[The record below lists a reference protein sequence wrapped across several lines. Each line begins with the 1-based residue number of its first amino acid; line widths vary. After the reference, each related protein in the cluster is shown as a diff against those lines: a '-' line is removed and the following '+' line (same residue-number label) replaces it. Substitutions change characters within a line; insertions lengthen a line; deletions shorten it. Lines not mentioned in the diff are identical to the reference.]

1 MISNDLSKNNKIYIM
16 KNFSWGHGVVIA
28 LFAFIVFI
36 LSMLFLFPNGQK
48 NSEMVT
54 DNYYEEE
61 LKYQD
66 VIDAK
71 KKADDLQEKPTYK
84 QDINGIKIVFP
95 KDYDNSNTTV
105 KFVLNRTDD
114 QNLDIKKSE
123 QLDANQSILIPGK
136 VLKPGN
142 YTLRLMWT
150 KDKTDYRMD
159 YDVIWK

>member
-1 MISNDLSKNNKIYIM
+1 M
-16 KNFSWGHGVVIA
+16 KNFNWGHGVIIA
-28 LFAFIVFI
+28 LASFMIFI
-36 LSMLFLFPNGQK
+36 LSMMFLFPNGQK

-71 KKADDLQEKPTYK
+71 KRADELKEKPVYN
-84 QDINGIKIVFP
+84 QNPAGIRITFP
-95 KDYDNSNTTV
+95 KDYNNSNTSV

-114 QNLDIKKSE
+114 QNLDVHKTV
-123 QLDANQSILIPGK
+123 QLDANQSFLIPAQ
-136 VLKPGN
+136 VLKLGN
-142 YTLRLMWT
+142 YTLRLSWT

>member
-1 MISNDLSKNNKIYIM
+1 M

-28 LFAFIVFI
+28 LVAFIVFI
-36 LSMLFLFPNGQK
+36 LSMMFLFPNGQK

-71 KKADDLQEKPTYK
+71 KRADDLQEKPVYS
-84 QDINGIKIVFP
+84 QDKNGIKITFP
-95 KDYDNSNTTV
+95 KDYNNSNTTV

-114 QNLDIKKSE
+114 QNLDVHKSV
-123 QLDANQSILIPGK
+123 QLDANQSFLIPGQ
-136 VLKPGN
+136 VLKMGN
-142 YTLRLMWT
+142 YTLRLTFT

>member
-1 MISNDLSKNNKIYIM
+1 M
-16 KNFSWGHGVVIA
+16 VIA
-28 LFAFIVFI
+28 LLAFIIFI

-71 KKADDLQEKPTYK
+71 GRADQLQEKPVYS
-84 QDINGIKIVFP
+84 QDKKGIKITFP
-95 KDYDNSNTTV
+95 KDCDNSNTTV

-114 QNLDIKKSE
+114 QNLDIHKSV
-123 QLDANQSILIPGK
+123 QLDANKSFLIPAQ
-136 VLKPGN
+136 VLTVGN
-142 YTLRLMWT
+142 YTLRLSWT
-150 KDKTDYRMD
+150 RDKKDYRVD

>member
-1 MISNDLSKNNKIYIM
+1 M

-36 LSMLFLFPNGQK
+36 LSMMFLFPNGQK

-61 LKYQD
+61 LQYQD

-71 KKADDLQEKPTYK
+71 KRADELQEKPVYT
-84 QDINGIKIVFP
+84 QDTNGIKITFP
-95 KDYDNSNTTV
+95 QNYNADTTV

-114 QNLDIKKSE
+114 QNLDIKKSVE
-123 QLDANQSILIPGK
+123 LDANRSFIIPAQ
-136 VLKPGN
+136 VLKMGN
-142 YTLRLMWT
+142 YTLRLSWT

>member
-1 MISNDLSKNNKIYIM
+1 M
-16 KNFSWGHGVVIA
+16 KNFSWGHGVFIA
-28 LFAFIVFI
+28 LAAFIIFI

-66 VIDAK
+66 VIDSK
-71 KKADDLQEKPTYK
+71 KRADELQEKPVYS
-84 QDINGIKIVFP
+84 QDKAGIKITFP
-95 KDYDNSNTTV
+95 QDYNNSNTTV

-114 QNLDIKKSE
+114 QNLDVHKAV
-123 QLDANQSILIPGK
+123 QLDVNRSFVIPAQ
-136 VLKPGN
+136 VLKMGN
-142 YTLRLMWT
+142 YTLRLSWT
-150 KDKTDYRMD
+150 KDKTDYRLD

>member
-1 MISNDLSKNNKIYIM
+1 M
-16 KNFSWGHGVVIA
+16 KNFSWGHGIVIA
-28 LFAFIVFI
+28 LFAFIAFI

-71 KKADDLQEKPTYK
+71 KRADQLQEKPFYS
-84 QDINGIKIVFP
+84 QDKSGITIKFP
-95 KDYDNSNTTV
+95 KGYDNSNTTV

-114 QNLDIKKSE
+114 QNLDIKKSV
-123 QLDANQSILIPGK
+123 QLNANQSFLIPAQ
-136 VLKPGN
+136 VLKMGN
-142 YTLRLMWT
+142 YTLRLNWT

>member
-1 MISNDLSKNNKIYIM
+1 M
-16 KNFSWGHGVVIA
+16 KNFNWGHGVIIA
-28 LFAFIVFI
+28 LASFMIFI
-36 LSMLFLFPNGQK
+36 LSMMFLFPNGQK

-71 KKADDLQEKPTYK
+71 KRADELKEKPVYS
-84 QDINGIKIVFP
+84 QNPAGIRITFP
-95 KDYDNSNTTV
+95 KDYNNSNTTV

-114 QNLDIKKSE
+114 QNLDVHKTV
-123 QLDANQSILIPGK
+123 QLMPISLLIPAQ
-136 VLKPGN
+136 VLKLGN
-142 YTLRLMWT
+142 YTLRLSWT

>member
-1 MISNDLSKNNKIYIM
+1 M

-28 LFAFIVFI
+28 LAAFIIFI

-61 LKYQD
+61 LQYQD

-71 KKADDLQEKPTYK
+71 KRADELQEKPVYSQSTE
-84 QDINGIKIVFP
+84 GIKITFP
-95 KDYDNSNTTV
+95 QDYNSSNTTV

-114 QNLDIKKSE
+114 QNLDIKKTVE
-123 QLDANQSILIPGK
+123 LTGQSFVIPAQ
-136 VLKPGN
+136 VLKMGN
-142 YTLRLMWT
+142 YTLRLSWT

>member
-1 MISNDLSKNNKIYIM
+1 M

-71 KKADDLQEKPTYK
+71 KRADDLQEKPVYSQEK
-84 QDINGIKIVFP
+84 NGIKITFP
-95 KDYDNSNTTV
+95 KEYDNTNTTV

-114 QNLDIKKSE
+114 QNLDIKKSV
-123 QLDANQSILIPGK
+123 QLDAAHSIFIPGQ
-136 VLKPGN
+136 VLKVGN

-150 KDKTDYRMD
+150 KDKADYRMD

>member
-1 MISNDLSKNNKIYIM
+1 M
-16 KNFSWGHGVVIA
+16 KKFSWGHGVVIA
-28 LFAFIVFI
+28 LAAFMIFI
-36 LSMLFLFPNGQK
+36 LAMLFLFPNGQK

-71 KKADDLQEKPTYK
+71 KRADELQEKPVYS
-84 QDINGIKIVFP
+84 QDKSGIKITFP

-114 QNLDIKKSE
+114 QNLDIRKSV
-123 QLDANQSILIPGK
+123 QLDTNKSFLIPGQ
-136 VLKPGN
+136 VLKVGN
-142 YTLRLMWT
+142 YTLRLNWT

>member
-1 MISNDLSKNNKIYIM
+1 M
-16 KNFSWGHGVVIA
+16 KKFSWGHGVVIA
-28 LFAFIVFI
+28 LAAFMIFI

-71 KKADDLQEKPTYK
+71 KRADELQEKPVYS
-84 QDINGIKIVFP
+84 QDKSGIKITFP

-114 QNLDIKKSE
+114 QNLDIRKSV
-123 QLDANQSILIPGK
+123 QLDTNKSFLIPGQ
-136 VLKPGN
+136 VLKVGN
-142 YTLRLMWT
+142 YTLRLNWT

>member
-1 MISNDLSKNNKIYIM
+1 M
-16 KNFSWGHGVVIA
+16 KNFSWGHGIVIA
-28 LFAFIVFI
+28 LAAFIIFI
-36 LSMLFLFPNGQK
+36 LSMMFLFTNGQK

-71 KKADDLQEKPTYK
+71 KRADDLQEKPVYK
-84 QDINGIKIVFP
+84 QDKSGIVISFP

-114 QNLDIKKSE
+114 QNLDIHKTV
-123 QLDANQSILIPGK
+123 QLDANKSFTIPSQ
-136 VLKPGN
+136 VLRLGN
-142 YTLRLMWT
+142 YTLRLTWT
-150 KDKTDYRMD
+150 RDKTDYRMD

>member
-1 MISNDLSKNNKIYIM
+1 M
-16 KNFSWGHGVVIA
+16 KNFNWGHGVIIA
-28 LFAFIVFI
+28 LASFMIFI
-36 LSMLFLFPNGQK
+36 LSMMFLFPNGQK

-71 KKADDLQEKPTYK
+71 KRADELKEKPVYN
-84 QDINGIKIVFP
+84 QNQAGIRITFP
-95 KDYDNSNTTV
+95 KDYNNSNTKV

-114 QNLDIKKSE
+114 QNLDVHKTV
-123 QLDANQSILIPGK
+123 QLDANQSFLIPAQ
-136 VLKPGN
+136 VLKLGN
-142 YTLRLMWT
+142 YTLRLSWT

>member
-1 MISNDLSKNNKIYIM
+1 M

-28 LFAFIVFI
+28 LFAFIAFI

-71 KKADDLQEKPTYK
+71 KRADDLHEKPVYSQEK
-84 QDINGIKIVFP
+84 NGIKITFP
-95 KDYDNSNTTV
+95 KEYNNTNTTV

-114 QNLDIKKSE
+114 QNLDIKKSV
-123 QLDANQSILIPGK
+123 QLDATQSFFIPGQ
-136 VLKPGN
+136 VLKAGN

-150 KDKTDYRMD
+150 KDKADYRMD
-159 YDVIWK
+159 YDVIWN

>member
-1 MISNDLSKNNKIYIM
+1 M

-28 LFAFIVFI
+28 LAAFIIFI
-36 LSMLFLFPNGQK
+36 LSMMFLFPNGQK

-71 KKADDLQEKPTYK
+71 KRADQLEEKPQYT
-84 QDINGIKIVFP
+84 QNAGGITISFP
-95 KDYDNSNTTV
+95 KDYNNSNTSV

-114 QNLDIKKSE
+114 QNLDVKKSV
-123 QLDANQSILIPGK
+123 QLNPSQSFTIPAQ

-159 YDVIWK
+159 FDVIWK

>member
-1 MISNDLSKNNKIYIM
+1 M

-28 LFAFIVFI
+28 LFAFIAFI

-71 KKADDLQEKPTYK
+71 KRADDLQEKPVYSQEK
-84 QDINGIKIVFP
+84 SGIKITFP
-95 KDYDNSNTTV
+95 KEYNNTNTTV

-114 QNLDIKKSE
+114 QNLDIKKSV
-123 QLDANQSILIPGK
+123 QLDASQSFTVPGQ
-136 VLKPGN
+136 VLKVGN

>member
-1 MISNDLSKNNKIYIM
+1 M

-71 KKADDLQEKPTYK
+71 KRADQLQEKPVYG
-84 QDINGIKIVFP
+84 QDKNGITITFP

-114 QNLDIKKSE
+114 QNLDIKKSV
-123 QLDANQSILIPGK
+123 QLDANKSFLIPSK
-136 VLKPGN
+136 VLRLGN
-142 YTLRLMWT
+142 YTLRLNWT

>member
-1 MISNDLSKNNKIYIM
+1 M

-28 LFAFIVFI
+28 LFAFIAFI

-71 KKADDLQEKPTYK
+71 KRADQLQEKPVYS
-84 QDINGIKIVFP
+84 QDKNGIKITFP
-95 KDYDNSNTTV
+95 KDYDNSNTSV

-114 QNLDIKKSE
+114 ENLDIHKSV
-123 QLDANQSILIPGK
+123 QLDSTKSFLIPAQVMK
-136 VLKPGN
+136 MGN
-142 YTLRLMWT
+142 YTLRLSWT
-150 KDKTDYRMD
+150 KGKTDYRMD

>member
-1 MISNDLSKNNKIYIM
+1 M
-16 KNFSWGHGVVIA
+16 VIA
-28 LFAFIVFI
+28 LLAFIIFI

-54 DNYYEEE
+54 ENYYEEE

-71 KKADDLQEKPTYK
+71 GRADQLQEKPVYS
-84 QDINGIKIVFP
+84 QDKNGIKITFP
-95 KDYDNSNTTV
+95 KEYDNSNAMV

-114 QNLDIKKSE
+114 QNLDIHKSV
-123 QLDANQSILIPGK
+123 QLDMNKSFLIPAQ
-136 VLKPGN
+136 VLTPGN
-142 YTLRLMWT
+142 YTLRLSWT
-150 KDKTDYRMD
+150 KDKKDYRLD

>member
-1 MISNDLSKNNKIYIM
+1 M
-16 KNFSWGHGVVIA
+16 
-28 LFAFIVFI
+28 
-36 LSMLFLFPNGQK
+36 FLFPNGQK

-61 LKYQD
+61 LQYQD

-71 KKADDLQEKPTYK
+71 KRADELQEKPVYT
-84 QDINGIKIVFP
+84 QDTNGIKITFP
-95 KDYDNSNTTV
+95 QNYNADTTV

-114 QNLDIKKSE
+114 QNLDIKKSVE
-123 QLDANQSILIPGK
+123 LDANRSFIIPAQ
-136 VLKPGN
+136 VLKMGN
-142 YTLRLMWT
+142 YTLRLSWT

>member
-1 MISNDLSKNNKIYIM
+1 M
-16 KNFSWGHGVVIA
+16 VIA
-28 LFAFIVFI
+28 LLAFIIFI

-71 KKADDLQEKPTYK
+71 GRGDQLQEKPVYS
-84 QDINGIKIVFP
+84 QDKNGIRITFP
-95 KDYDNSNTTV
+95 KDYDNSNATV

-114 QNLDIKKSE
+114 QNLDIHKSV
-123 QLDANQSILIPGK
+123 QLDMNKSFLIPAQ
-136 VLKPGN
+136 VLTIGN
-142 YTLRLMWT
+142 YTLRLSWT
-150 KDKTDYRMD
+150 KDKKDYRLD

>member
-1 MISNDLSKNNKIYIM
+1 M

-28 LFAFIVFI
+28 LAAFIIFI
-36 LSMLFLFPNGQK
+36 LSMMFLFPNGQK

-61 LKYQD
+61 LQYQD
-66 VIDAK
+66 VIDSK
-71 KKADDLQEKPTYK
+71 KRADELQEKPVFS
-84 QDINGIKIVFP
+84 QDTNGIKITFP
-95 KDYDNSNTTV
+95 KDNTHSNTTV

-114 QNLDIKKSE
+114 QNLDIKKSVD
-123 QLDANQSILIPGK
+123 LDANHTFIIPAQ
-136 VLKPGN
+136 VLKMGN
-142 YTLRLMWT
+142 YTLRLSWT

>member
-1 MISNDLSKNNKIYIM
+1 MI
-16 KNFSWGHGVVIA
+16 
-28 LFAFIVFI
+28 FI
-36 LSMLFLFPNGQK
+36 LSMMFLFPNGQK

-71 KKADDLQEKPTYK
+71 KRADELQEKPVYS
-84 QDINGIKIVFP
+84 QNPAGIKITFP
-95 KDYDNSNTTV
+95 KDYNNSNTTV

-114 QNLDIKKSE
+114 QNLDIHKTV
-123 QLDANQSILIPGK
+123 QLDANQSFNSCTG
-136 VLKPGN
+136 LKLGN
-142 YTLRLMWT
+142 YTLRLSWT

>member
-1 MISNDLSKNNKIYIM
+1 M

-71 KKADDLQEKPTYK
+71 QNADNLKEKPVYSQEK
-84 QDINGIKIVFP
+84 DGIKIVFP
-95 KDYDNSNTTV
+95 KEYNNTNTTV

-114 QNLDIKKSE
+114 QNLDIKKPV
-123 QLDANQSILIPGK
+123 QLDAAQSFIIPAQ
-136 VLKPGN
+136 VLKVGN

>member
-1 MISNDLSKNNKIYIM
+1 M
-16 KNFSWGHGVVIA
+16 KNFSWGHGVIIA
-28 LFAFIVFI
+28 LGGFMIFI

-61 LKYQD
+61 LQYQD

-71 KKADDLQEKPTYK
+71 QKADQLEVKPVYS
-84 QDINGIKIVFP
+84 QDASGIKVTFP
-95 KDYDNSNTTV
+95 EDYNNSNTKV

-114 QNLDIKKSE
+114 QNLDVKREI
-123 QLDANQSILIPGK
+123 QLDANKAIFIPAQ
-136 VLKPGN
+136 VLKMGN

-150 KDKTDYRMD
+150 KDKVDYRMD

>member
-1 MISNDLSKNNKIYIM
+1 M

-28 LFAFIVFI
+28 LAAFIIFI

-61 LKYQD
+61 LLYQD

-71 KKADDLQEKPTYK
+71 KKADDLQEKPVYS
-84 QDINGIKIVFP
+84 QNADAIKITFP
-95 KDYDNSNTTV
+95 KDYNNSNTTV
-105 KFVLNRTDD
+105 KFVLNRTED
-114 QNLDIKKSE
+114 QNLDIKRSE
-123 QLDANQSILIPGK
+123 QLDANQSFSIPGK
-136 VLKPGN
+136 ILTKGS
-142 YTLRLMWT
+142 YTLRLTWI
-150 KDKTDYRMD
+150 KDKITYRMD

>member
-1 MISNDLSKNNKIYIM
+1 M

-28 LFAFIVFI
+28 LAAFIIFI

-61 LKYQD
+61 LQYQD
-66 VIDAK
+66 VIDSK
-71 KKADDLQEKPTYK
+71 KRADELQEKPVYSQTTE
-84 QDINGIKIVFP
+84 GIKITFP
-95 KDYDNSNTTV
+95 KDYNSSNTTV

-114 QNLDIKKSE
+114 QNLDIKKSV
-123 QLDANQSILIPGK
+123 QLTGQSIVIPAQ
-136 VLKPGN
+136 VLKMGN
-142 YTLRLMWT
+142 YTLRLSWT

-159 YDVIWK
+159 YDVLWK

>member
-1 MISNDLSKNNKIYIM
+1 M

-28 LFAFIVFI
+28 LLAFIVFI
-36 LSMLFLFPNGQK
+36 LSMMFLFPNGQK

-71 KKADDLQEKPTYK
+71 KKADDLQEKPVYS
-84 QDINGIKIVFP
+84 QDKNGIKITFP

-114 QNLDIKKSE
+114 QNLDIKKSV
-123 QLDANQSILIPGK
+123 QLDAAKSFVIPSQILK
-136 VLKPGN
+136 VGN
-142 YTLRLMWT
+142 YTLRLTWT

>member
-1 MISNDLSKNNKIYIM
+1 M

-28 LFAFIVFI
+28 LFAFIIFI

-61 LKYQD
+61 LQYQD

-71 KKADDLQEKPTYK
+71 KRADQLQEKPAYHQTAE
-84 QDINGIKIVFP
+84 GIKITFP
-95 KDYDNSNTTV
+95 KDYNNSNTTV

-114 QNLDIKKSE
+114 QNLDIKKSV
-123 QLDANQSILIPGK
+123 QLDTAQSFLIPTQ
-136 VLKPGN
+136 VLKTGN